1 MSSLGIKRD
10 VSLLPLT
17 NCFRRNTKL
26 TSVNARPPLRDSEF
40 RHFKKKED
48 PYANRFHVKETV
60 SGTDGVAHMLDA
72 TPTHLRSKIRKL
84 QLQPAIGRDSLW

>member
-1 MSSLGIKRD
+1 MQGHHFATANS
-10 VSLLPLT
+10 V
-17 NCFRRNTKL
+17 
-26 TSVNARPPLRDSEF
+26 TS
-40 RHFKKKED
+40 KKKED